1 MLISHANK
9 VTLKILVFSNV
20 NQELSEKTEE
30 SEAKLPTFTGL
41 EREQGNFRKIYTS
54 ASLTTLKSL
63 TMGSQETME
72 NSSRDEN
79 TRPLYLSPEKP
90 VCWSRSSS

>member
-90 VCWSRSSS
+90 VCWLSNNS

>member
-1 MLISHANK
+1 M
-9 VTLKILVFSNV
+9 

-30 SEAKLPTFTGL
+30 SEAELPTFTGL
-41 EREQGNFRKIYTS
+41 EREQGSFRKISTS

-79 TRPLYLSPEKP
+79 IRPFYLSPEKP
-90 VCWSRSSS
+90 VCRLSNNS